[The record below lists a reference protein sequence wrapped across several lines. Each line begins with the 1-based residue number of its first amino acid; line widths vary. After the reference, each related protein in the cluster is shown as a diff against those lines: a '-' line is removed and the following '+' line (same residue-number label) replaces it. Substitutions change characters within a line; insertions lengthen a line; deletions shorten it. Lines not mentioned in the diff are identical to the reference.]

1 MWQYEL
7 KITFVSYRVYYGRPL
22 TATAL
27 HGPDWLSRLGAM
39 TRRGMLTEYLQ
50 FYTFLWSQPRYRRVL
65 IAPAGSRV
73 NCCWNSLIVKWYWS
87 IFMPMDRF
95 YVRLWVCGIMEHI
108 LPMYLLLSS
117 PRGTDYKNPQKT
129 LHIYISVCHNS
140 LDLLA
145 QIFLHQSRIEKLC
158 S

>member
-1 MWQYEL
+1 MNKWF
-7 KITFVSYRVYYGRPL
+7 KIQVVIYGRPL

-27 HGPDWLSRLGAM
+27 HAWPRLIEQTGSNDQEGNADWISPILHLFVIAASLS
-39 TRRGMLTEYLQ
+39 
-50 FYTFLWSQPRYRRVL
+50 PR
-65 IAPAGSRV
+65 INCAGRV

>member
-1 MWQYEL
+1 MWQNEQMIWKNTNCHL
-7 KITFVSYRVYYGRPL
+7 RTAPDCHCIAWPRLIEQTGSNDQEGNADWISPILHLFVIAASLSPRINC
-22 TATAL
+22 TA
-27 HGPDWLSRLGAM
+27 
-39 TRRGMLTEYLQ
+39 
-50 FYTFLWSQPRYRRVL
+50 
-65 IAPAGSRV
+65 RV
-73 NCCWNSLIVKWYWS
+73 NCCWNSLIVKWNWS

-117 PRGTDYKNPQKT
+117 PRGTDYKNPQTT